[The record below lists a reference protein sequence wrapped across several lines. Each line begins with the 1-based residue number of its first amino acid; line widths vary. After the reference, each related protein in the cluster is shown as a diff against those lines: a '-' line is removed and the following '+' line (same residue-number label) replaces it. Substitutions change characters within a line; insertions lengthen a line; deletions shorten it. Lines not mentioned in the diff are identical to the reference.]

1 MKVELIIYY
10 RIIYFY
16 FYFLATIVDSD
27 KDGTKQTFL
36 SLDKSGGHK
45 QTGHDS
51 EKAFIGDDQLKD
63 VKIFQRIYSVKIFF
77 IFFLRMKVKRHPK
90 STKDTQAR
98 I

>member
-16 FYFLATIVDSD
+16 FHFYFLATIVNSD
-27 KDGTKQTFL
+27 KDATKQIF
-36 SLDKSGGHK
+36 SSFDKSGGHK

-63 VKIFQRIYSVKIFF
+63 VKKFQRIYSVKIFF
-77 IFFLRMKVKRHPK
+77 LFF
-90 STKDTQAR
+90 S
-98 I
+98 